1 MRGREQI
8 LRVHV
13 RGVTLDPTVDLAAI
27 AARTVGFVFG
37 DASTGAHDDL
47 QHAIDLAREMVTRF
61 GMGDAGARDVRAA
74 AASAL
79 SGRYTHRRKGVQ

>member
-1 MRGREQI
+1 
-8 LRVHV
+8 
-13 RGVTLDPTVDLAAI
+13 
-27 AARTVGFVFG
+27 
-37 DASTGAHDDL
+37 
-47 QHAIDLAREMVTRF
+47 MVTRF